1 MKIYMTIN
9 LTIQLMFKLNWQ
21 VSLFMKSDLKIYIH
35 WIKNKKQPSSS
46 YFKAYFW
53 LYLQH
58 RVTILEIG
66 MIIFWV
72 AVDEEGRIHRKLHS
86 PVMVCVIKSINTNT
100 LEKMPGDAFLCLF
113 LKGFQTL
120 VQPAAHEVIPARTQ
134 APSSLLQTSGP
145 PESLFYGRERGN
157 FKTVTS

>member
-21 VSLFMKSDLKIYIH
+21 VSLFMKSELKIYIH
-35 WIKNKKQPSSS
+35 WIRNKNQPYSSH
-46 YFKAYFW
+46 FKAYFW

-58 RVTILEIG
+58 RLTILEIG
-66 MIIFWV
+66 MIVFLSCSGW
-72 AVDEEGRIHRKLHS
+72 GSKNPQKLHS

-120 VQPAAHEVIPARTQ
+120 VQPAAQEVIPARTQ

-145 PESLFYGRERGN
+145 PESLFYGRESRN